1 MEGEYSV
8 KYFIVICTMFLLWDA
23 IDEEPMTML
32 VVTQKIH
39 TAKTADRILLI
50 NEGKLHGFGTH
61 EELVKTNTLY
71 QQIVDSQQEVQAR

>member
-1 MEGEYSV
+1 MR
-8 KYFIVICTMFLLWDA
+8 CTAEKKLWDA